1 MCEGNGWYRSGNG
14 FPMYYEKMSKFLD
27 NLGESSSKNQSDIE
41 QWDKYLG
48 EYKQFMDQMKEKVII
63 MRK

>member
-1 MCEGNGWYRSGNG
+1 MVDTGVVTGSQL
-14 FPMYYEKMSKFLD
+14 YYEKMSKFLD

>member
-1 MCEGNGWYRSGNG
+1 VKGMVDTGVVMGSRL
-14 FPMYYEKMSKFLD
+14 YYEKMSKFLD

>member
-1 MCEGNGWYRSGNG
+1 VKGMVGTGVEWVPDVLR
-14 FPMYYEKMSKFLD
+14 KMSRFLY

-48 EYKQFMDQMKEKVII
+48 EYKQLMDQMKEKVII